1 MDWVVR
7 LISEIRT
14 VRAEMNIPAGSKTNL
29 LVQGANDVT
38 AKRLSC
44 HSDLIKQLARVEGIN
59 AAADQT
65 PKGAV
70 QVIVDEA
77 TYFLPV
83 GDVIDVSLETD
94 RLTKEIAKA
103 EKEIALVT
111 KKLSNEKF
119 TSRAPAEV
127 VEENRERQAEY
138 ESIRDKL
145 TEALAR
151 IKAL

>member
-1 MDWVVR
+1 
-7 LISEIRT
+7 
-14 VRAEMNIPAGSKTNL
+14 MNIPAGSKTNL

-38 AKRLSC
+38 AERLSC

>member
-1 MDWVVR
+1 MTGG
-7 LISEIRT
+7 E
-14 VRAEMNIPAGSKTNL
+14 
-29 LVQGANDVT
+29 
-38 AKRLSC
+38 
-44 HSDLIKQLARVEGIN
+44 
-59 AAADQT
+59 T

-83 GDVIDVSLETD
+83 GDVIDIALETD

-138 ESIRDKL
+138 ERIRDKL
-145 TEALAR
+145 KEALDR
-151 IKAL
+151 LKAL